1 MKIYSSLYTS
11 LMSEENGGLN
21 MEKSQIL
28 KASSSEIHWLEVID
42 NLGWQVSEKRD
53 GTLCCLPHLL
63 FSYTLVVCLLCL

>member
-1 MKIYSSLYTS
+1 
-11 LMSEENGGLN
+11 

-42 NLGWQVSEKRD
+42 NFGWQVSEKRD

-63 FSYTLVVCLLCL
+63 FSYTLVVCLLYL